1 VAGKDGT
8 LQKHADTTT
17 NYKAFR
23 NNSTHRQFMFE
34 LPSVTPRGRSQ
45 PGFLSWARHVVHCN
59 VCTRWRSGGRW
70 TSPPFAATSVAVCD
84 RPPRPAGSP
93 EIRVQ
98 SGCRTSVRCC
108 SMHRTSHGSHGKT
121 RPSSQ
126 HPYWARWEARVTA
139 RRGRG
144 EAGINPSKRLTPQ
157 WHGMLHFGTC
167 PRCHRHPVRSNASGY
182 VCYPQPLAQEQGFSS
197 QYTMLYSLS

>member
-1 VAGKDGT
+1 VREDKGNTSRQNHLGNSPAAGRLGLEQSRQWNTKSTQGNAVAGKDGT

-70 TSPPFAATSVAVCD
+70 TSPPFAATSAVLKSAFNLG
-84 RPPRPAGSP
+84 AGL
-93 EIRVQ
+93 
-98 SGCRTSVRCC
+98 RCGAAQC
-108 SMHRTSHGSHGKT
+108 TAPHM
-121 RPSSQ
+121 
-126 HPYWARWEARVTA
+126 AVTA
-139 RRGRG
+139 RRGLRRSTPTGRG
-144 EAGINPSKRLTPQ
+144 GR
-157 WHGMLHFGTC
+157 
-167 PRCHRHPVRSNASGY
+167 
-182 VCYPQPLAQEQGFSS
+182 QG
-197 QYTMLYSLS
+197 